1 MITHCTSEKTVA
13 TKSPQ
18 SSDAALHG
26 FKRKQSPVVAVED
39 APLRKVSCSA
49 TRSDYDE
56 TDSTVTN
63 RLPPNVDP
71 EVFSLLPD
79 EIQKELLSPTY
90 TNSLPSTSLSS
101 AELVNV
107 PHTTRN
113 KSSQSFTDSQNIND
127 IQEAVSKLESS
138 DRGTT
143 AYHQSPAGTSAL
155 PGENVL
161 GEGRLSLPR
170 SSDYEF
176 PGNVDP
182 KVFSELPLDVQ
193 RELISEW
200 KQQKPVLKSASSR
213 KPGRSLTSKD
223 RKAAGK
229 GSQANNL
236 LKYFKPS

>member
-1 MITHCTSEKTVA
+1 MITHRTSEKTVA

-79 EIQKELLSPTY
+79 EIQKELLSPTH

-113 KSSQSFTDSQNIND
+113 KSSQSFTDSQDIND

-143 AYHQSPAGTSAL
+143 VYHSAL
-155 PGENVL
+155 SGGNVL
-161 GEGRLSLPR
+161 GEGRVSLPR